1 MSNHANYAKI
11 GFTVVIGLVAIVATL
26 IYLGG
31 AGGHSDITYAET
43 YYDTSVSGLSVGSAV
58 NFRGVKIGEVK
69 YISFVGAEY
78 DGVPWPDAQRIYI
91 LMAFP
96 HHKMSPAS
104 PERAD
109 EFVAKGLRATVTAS
123 GVTGLSRIELDIQ
136 RDRPPAPKVAWKPR
150 NAYIPSYP
158 SLLDNFSDSATKVM
172 NEINRMDIASVWS
185 NVGAAVESASHA
197 AESIRVIVDS
207 ARASVDSIVQ
217 DAADAAS
224 ALRDV
229 TLDLK
234 RNPSLLIRERKAD
247 RLEETEQ

>member
-1 MSNHANYAKI
+1 MSSHANYAKI
-11 GFTVVIGLVAIVATL
+11 GFTVVIGIVAIVAVL

-31 AGGHSDITYAET
+31 AGGQSGITYAET

-96 HHKMSPAS
+96 NHKMGPSS
-104 PERAD
+104 PERAE

-136 RDRPPAPKVAWKPR
+136 RDRPPAPKVPWKPR
-150 NAYIPSYP
+150 NTYIPSYP

-172 NEINRMDIASVWS
+172 NEINHMDIASVWS
-185 NVGAAVESASHA
+185 NVSAAVDSAAHA
-197 AESIRVIVDS
+197 AEGIRTVV
-207 ARASVDSIVQ
+207 
-217 DAADAAS
+217 DAARSRVDGVMGSVAEAAES
-224 ALRDV
+224 LRDV
-229 TLDLK
+229 TMELK
-234 RNPSLLIRERKAD
+234 RNPSLLIREREAAP
-247 RLEETEQ
+247 LEETN

>member
-96 HHKMSPAS
+96 NLKMGPSS
-104 PERAD
+104 PERAE
-109 EFVAKGLRATVTAS
+109 EFVARGLRATVTAS

-150 NAYIPSYP
+150 NTYIPSYP

-185 NVGAAVESASHA
+185 NVHVVVESLSRTAEGVMSTLETRRADIDRIIENCAEAS
-197 AESIRVIVDS
+197 SS
-207 ARASVDSIVQ
+207 
-217 DAADAAS
+217 
-224 ALRDV
+224 LRDMASE
-229 TLDLK
+229 LK
-234 RNPSLLIRERKAD
+234 RNPSLIIRERRSG
-247 RLEETEQ
+247 RLDETE

>member
-11 GFTVVIGLVAIVATL
+11 GFTVVIGLVAIVAVL

-31 AGGHSDITYAET
+31 AGGGADITYAET

-69 YISFVGAEY
+69 EISFVGAVY
-78 DGVPWPDAQRIYI
+78 DGVPWADAQRIYI

-96 HHKMSPAS
+96 RRKIGPTA
-104 PERAD
+104 PDRAE

-123 GVTGLSRIELDIQ
+123 GVTGLSRIELDLQ
-136 RDRPPAPKVAWKPR
+136 RDRPPAPKVAWTPR
-150 NAYIPSYP
+150 HTYIPSYP

-185 NVGAAVESASHA
+185 NVSAAVDSAAHA
-197 AESIRVIVDS
+197 AEGIRTVVDA
-207 ARASVDSIVQ
+207 ARSSVDSVVGSVAE
-217 DAADAAS
+217 AAES
-224 ALRDV
+224 LRDV
-229 TLDLK
+229 TMELK
-234 RNPSLLIRERKAD
+234 RNPSLLIREREAAP
-247 RLEETEQ
+247 LQETE

>member
-11 GFTVVIGLVAIVATL
+11 GFTVVIGLVAIVAAL

-31 AGGHSDITYAET
+31 AGGQSGITYAET

-96 HHKMSPAS
+96 NHKMSPAS
-104 PERAD
+104 PERVE

-150 NAYIPSYP
+150 NTYIPSYP

-185 NVGAAVESASHA
+185 NVHVVVESLSRTAEGVMSTLETRRADIDRIIENCAEAS
-197 AESIRVIVDS
+197 SS
-207 ARASVDSIVQ
+207 
-217 DAADAAS
+217 
-224 ALRDV
+224 LRDMASE
-229 TLDLK
+229 LK
-234 RNPSLLIRERKAD
+234 RNPSLIIRERRSG
-247 RLEETEQ
+247 RLDETE

>member
-11 GFTVVIGLVAIVATL
+11 GFTVVIGLIAVVAAL

-31 AGGHSDITYAET
+31 VGGRSDITYAET

-96 HHKMSPAS
+96 SHKIGPAS
-104 PERAD
+104 PDKAE

-136 RDRPPAPKVAWKPR
+136 RDRPPAPKVAWEPR
-150 NAYIPSYP
+150 NTYIPSYP
-158 SLLDNFSDSATKVM
+158 SLMDNFSDSATKVM
-172 NEINRMDIASVWS
+172 NEINHMDIASVWS
-185 NVGAAVESASHA
+185 NVSETVDSAAHA
-197 AESIRVIVDS
+197 AEGIRTVI
-207 ARASVDSIVQ
+207 
-217 DAADAAS
+217 DAARSRVESVMENVAEAAES
-224 ALRDV
+224 LRDV
-229 TLDLK
+229 TMELK
-234 RNPSLLIRERKAD
+234 RNPSLLIREREAAP
-247 RLEETEQ
+247 LQETE

>member
-1 MSNHANYAKI
+1 MSSHANYAKI
-11 GFTVVIGLVAIVATL
+11 GFTVVIGIVAIVAVL

-31 AGGHSDITYAET
+31 AGHSDITYAET

-69 YISFVGAEY
+69 EISFVGAVY
-78 DGVPWPDAQRIYI
+78 DGVPWADAQRIYI

-96 HHKMSPAS
+96 NHKMGPSS
-104 PERAD
+104 PERAE

-136 RDRPPAPKVAWKPR
+136 RDRPPAPKVPWKPR
-150 NAYIPSYP
+150 NTYIPSYP

-185 NVGAAVESASHA
+185 NVSAAVDSAAHA
-197 AESIRVIVDS
+197 AEGIRTVVDA
-207 ARASVDSIVQ
+207 ARSSVDSVVGSVAE
-217 DAADAAS
+217 AAES
-224 ALRDV
+224 LRDV
-229 TLDLK
+229 TMELK
-234 RNPSLLIRERKAD
+234 RNPSLLIREREAAP
-247 RLEETEQ
+247 LEETN

>member
-11 GFTVVIGLVAIVATL
+11 GFTVVIGLVAIVAVL

-31 AGGHSDITYAET
+31 AGGQSGITYAET

-96 HHKMSPAS
+96 NHKMGPSS
-104 PERAD
+104 PERAE

-136 RDRPPAPKVAWKPR
+136 RDRPPAPKVPWKPR
-150 NAYIPSYP
+150 NTYIPSYP
-158 SLLDNFSDSATKVM
+158 SLLDNFSDSVTKVM
-172 NEINRMDIASVWS
+172 NELNRMDVSSVWS
-185 NVGAAVESASHA
+185 NVSATGESAAHA
-197 AESIRVIVDS
+197 TAGVRTVVDS
-207 ARASVDSIVQ
+207 VRSGIDGMVENVSEA
-217 DAADAAS
+217 AAS
-224 ALRDV
+224 LRDV
-229 TLDLK
+229 ARELR
-234 RNPSLLIRERKAD
+234 RNPSLLVREREAAP
-247 RLEETEQ
+247 LEETN